1 MTRKLAILF
10 AVLALSYIANATA
23 DSNSPASVF
32 AVTPGKLF
40 TNGTDTAFT
49 SLKGDCYF
57 TGGFDNTTNYVWCQ
71 TASASSTV
79 PYTYQRRAINASSP
93 ATTNSTADT
102 KLASAHYSATN
113 GMTTCSGAGYF
124 GLATGYG
131 TGTSPAY
138 KSDVSFSFA
147 AVNASSFTKVAL
159 TSNSDANMINEA
171 QVCFYDNG
179 IFYIIYTSYNYCQSG
194 SESGCSAANLTQN
207 AVYIQ
212 GVNVTSGA
220 VYYNSTGGVKLL
232 SPTTQTMSSYSGST
246 LSFTNLVGNNQTG
259 YATQGLLLYQDSS
272 SSTAGATKYNML
284 PITLSTGAAGS
295 VQTLATGALTSA
307 SATGVT
313 YTTTSTVTSTTSTST
328 GSVTSYL
335 TSTVFSYGASSTEI
349 TLTTTSSMS
358 TATYVSDGTTSTQ
371 YTVLT
376 SGTNTLSSITAS
388 STTVLSSTLFTYYT
402 SLSLS
407 TTTSVGTL
415 TSTQTTTYGMSAFG
429 SLSTY
434 GVVLTQTIRQSLAQQ
449 SSNDYTK
456 TYANSLFING
466 SSTATTTANLTNPS
480 GYYLAGVSG
489 FATTDGGFCLIE
501 YFPSTTSGSAAAV
514 YKDTYYYNGTQT
526 TTSVSL
532 GTYESTPKPF
542 ADATG
547 SIWLGYVVNDDSN
560 GTLPLVSA
568 YAGEVLY
575 QNLSASTL
583 SSIFATLAIMIAAL
597 FAF

>member
-1 MTRKLAILF
+1 MTRKLAIVF
-10 AVLALSYIANATA
+10 AVLALSYIAGATA

-40 TNGTDTAFT
+40 TNATDTAFT
-49 SLKGDCYF
+49 SLTGPCYYN
-57 TGGFDNTTNYVWCQ
+57 GGFDNTTNYVWCQ
-71 TASASSTV
+71 TASVSSTV

-93 ATTNSTADT
+93 ATINSTADT
-102 KLASAHYSATN
+102 KLASSHYSETN

-131 TGTSPAY
+131 TGTYPNY
-138 KSDVSFSFA
+138 KPDVYFSYA
-147 AVNASSFTKVAL
+147 AVNASSFTKVTL
-159 TSNSDANMINEA
+159 TSNSDSNMWVAA
-171 QVCFYDNG
+171 QECFYDNG

-220 VYYNSTGGVKLL
+220 VYYNSTGGVKLW
-232 SPTTQTMSSYSGST
+232 SPTSQTMST
-246 LSFTNLVGNNQTG
+246 LGFSSLVGNNQTG
-259 YATQGLLLYQDSS
+259 YATQGLLLYTDSS
-272 SSTAGATKYNML
+272 TSSAPKYNLL

-295 VQTLATGALTSA
+295 VSTLATGTTTTGTAGSSTTYVSTATSYLTS
-307 SATGVT
+307 SVT
-313 YTTTSTVTSTTSTST
+313 ESTFTTSISTILPQTDAAASSTTSSLAASTIVTLGIYITGTSTSYSTTSYSAGASFTSFSTTGSTTSTTSTLS
-328 GSVTSYL
+328 
-335 TSTVFSYGASSTEI
+335 TSTVIS
-349 TLTTTSSMS
+349 
-358 TATYVSDGTTSTQ
+358 TTSTS
-371 YTVLT
+371 Y
-376 SGTNTLSSITAS
+376 S
-388 STTVLSSTLFTYYT
+388 
-402 SLSLS
+402 S
-407 TTTSVGTL
+407 TTTSGTL
-415 TSTQTTTYGMSAFG
+415 TSTVSTVYSMSAFG

-434 GVVLTQTIRQSLAQQ
+434 GVVLAQTVSVYTPLVSQSA
-449 SSNDYTK
+449 TK
-456 TYANSLFING
+456 TYANSLYING
-466 SSTATTTANLTNPS
+466 STTASTAANLTNPS
-480 GYYLAGVSG
+480 GYYLGGIAG

-532 GTYESTPKPF
+532 GTYQSYPQPF

-547 SIWLGYVVNDDSN
+547 SIWVGYTVDDSSN
-560 GTLPLVSA
+560 TSYPLYAA

>member
-1 MTRKLAILF
+1 MTRKLAIVF
-10 AVLALSYIANATA
+10 AVLALTYIANATA
-23 DSNSPASVF
+23 DTNSPASVF

-49 SLKGDCYF
+49 SLTGGCYF
-57 TGGFDNTTNYVWCQ
+57 NGGFDNTTNYVWCQ

-79 PYTYQRRAINASSP
+79 PYTYERRAINASSP

-102 KLASAHYSATN
+102 KLASSHYAETN

-131 TGTSPAY
+131 TGTYPNY
-138 KSDVSFSFA
+138 KPDVYFSYA
-147 AVNASSFTKVAL
+147 AVNASSFTKVTL
-159 TSNSDANMINEA
+159 TSNSDSNMYVA
-171 QVCFYDNG
+171 AKACFYDNG

-220 VYYNSTGGVKLL
+220 VYYNSTGGVKLW
-232 SPTTQTMSSYSGST
+232 SPTSQTMSTLGFSG
-246 LSFTNLVGNNQTG
+246 FVGNNQTG
-259 YATQGLLLYQDSS
+259 YATQGLLLYTDSS
-272 SSTAGATKYNML
+272 ASSTTVGSKYNML

-295 VQTLATGALTSA
+295 VQTLATGAQS
-307 SATGVT
+307 
-313 YTTTSTVTSTTSTST
+313 TTSVSSTYVSTSTSTSLSSTSTGTSTTSTATASASTGTTTSITTDTAVVSTTSSATDTASVTFTTTTTGTSTITLYSTSYSTFTVTLYSTSTSSSYVTATNT
-328 GSVTSYL
+328 GSVTS
-335 TSTVFSYGASSTEI
+335 
-349 TLTTTSSMS
+349 
-358 TATYVSDGTTSTQ
+358 
-371 YTVLT
+371 
-376 SGTNTLSSITAS
+376 
-388 STTVLSSTLFTYYT
+388 
-402 SLSLS
+402 
-407 TTTSVGTL
+407 SV
-415 TSTQTTTYGMSAFG
+415 TTTYGMSAFG

-434 GVVLTQTIRQSLAQQ
+434 GVVLTQTIQTYVPLITLT
-449 SSNDYTK
+449 SSYT
-456 TYANSLFING
+456 YSNSIYFNG
-466 SSTATTTANLTNPS
+466 SSTASTTANLTNPS
-480 GYYLAGVSG
+480 GYYLGGVAG
-489 FATTDGGFCLIE
+489 FATTDGGFCLLE
-501 YFPSTTSGSAAAV
+501 YFPSTTSGSAAAI

-532 GTYESTPKPF
+532 GTYQSTPGMF

-547 SIWLGYVVNDDSN
+547 SIWLGYTVNDDANSSY
-560 GTLPLVSA
+560 PLVSA